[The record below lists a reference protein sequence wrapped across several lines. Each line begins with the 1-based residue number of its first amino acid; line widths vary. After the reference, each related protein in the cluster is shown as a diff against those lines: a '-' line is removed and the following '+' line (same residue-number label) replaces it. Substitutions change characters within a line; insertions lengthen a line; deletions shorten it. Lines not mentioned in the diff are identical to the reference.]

1 MSRSA
6 EASFLSAV
14 LLDPGLALE
23 HGDLPPLV
31 FERRHRLI
39 WEGVR
44 SLLDRG
50 VEISVLSVRDELER
64 AGTLAD
70 AGGAEYLARLD
81 RELPPAGYAPQALER
96 IWDGHYRRQ
105 AVELAELIRKTA
117 SSSHMHGREVYARVL
132 AKLRSLDVETNGAEG
147 HISSPMK
154 VLEER
159 YTSTS
164 AIVPPGIPT
173 GLRRLDDILGGLKP
187 GKLYFLGAHPGV
199 GKTAWVVNCI
209 RHIAGRLGHPVGFA
223 TLEMSEEEISLRL
236 ASLEAGVPVKRA
248 EEGRLTEKE
257 RLDLVAA
264 CVRFGDAPV
273 HLLNNLDPARLHSW
287 ARRLHV
293 LGKLRVL
300 FIDYLQLMGEKDARV
315 LSEIVRQLKILSGGD
330 KAGGGLNIPI
340 VLLTQ
345 ISDKSLERNDKR
357 PQQRDTAWA
366 PGSESDADVVM
377 YLHRPE
383 LYFDPFS
390 DPDRAKPGEA
400 VFIVGKQ
407 RNGPTGDVWAKFNPE
422 RMEFS

>member
-23 HGDLPPLV
+23 HGDIPPLV
-31 FERRHRLI
+31 FERQHRLI
-39 WEGVR
+39 WEGIR

-70 AGGAEYLARLD
+70 AGGAEHLARLD
-81 RELPPAGYAPQALER
+81 REMPPAGYAPQALER

-132 AKLRSLDVETNGAEG
+132 GKLRSMDVETNGAEG
-147 HISSPMK
+147 HISAPMK
-154 VLEER
+154 VLEDR
-159 YTSTS
+159 YSS
-164 AIVPPGIPT
+164 EKAIVPPGIPT

-187 GKLYFLGAHPGV
+187 GKLYMLGAHPRT
-199 GKTAWVVNCI
+199 GKTAFVVNAI
-209 RHIAGRLGHPVGFA
+209 RHIAGVLGEPVGFA
-223 TLEMSEEEISLRL
+223 TLEMSEEEIALRL
-236 ASLEAGVPVKRA
+236 AALEAGVSVKRA
-248 EEGRLTEKE
+248 EEGRLTEAQ
-257 RLDLVAA
+257 RLELVAA
-264 CVRFGDAPV
+264 LVKFGDAPI
-273 HLLNNLDPARLHSW
+273 HLLNNLDPPRLYSW

-300 FIDYLQLMGEKDARV
+300 IIDYLQLMGEMDPRT
-315 LSEIVRQLKILSGGD
+315 LSEIVRQLKILAGGD
-330 KAGGGLNIPI
+330 RNGGGLNIPV

-345 ISDKSLERNDKR
+345 ISDKSLERDDRR
-357 PQQRDTAWA
+357 PRLRDTAWA
-366 PGSESDADVVM
+366 PGSEAHADVVA

-390 DPDRAKPGEA
+390 DPERAKPGEA
-400 VFIVGKQ
+400 VFIIAKQ
-407 RNGPTGDVWAKFNPE
+407 RSGPEGDCWTHFDAE

>member
-23 HGDLPPLV
+23 HGDLPAIV
-31 FERRHRLI
+31 FDRRHRVI

-50 VEISVLSVRDELER
+50 AEVSVLSVRDELER
-64 AGTLAD
+64 TGALAD

-81 RELPPAGYAPQALER
+81 RELPPAGYASQALEH

-105 AVELAELIRKTA
+105 AVELAKLIEKTA
-117 SSSHMHGREVYARVL
+117 GSSHMHGREIYSRALAR
-132 AKLRSLDVETNGAEG
+132 LRSADVETNGAEG
-147 HISSPMK
+147 HISLPMR

-159 YTSTS
+159 YSS
-164 AIVPPGIPT
+164 EKAIVPPGIPT
-173 GLRRLDDILGGLKP
+173 GLRRLDDVLGGLKP
-187 GKLYFLGAHPGV
+187 GKLYMLGAHPRT
-199 GKTAWVVNCI
+199 GKTAWVVNAI
-209 RHIAGRLGHPVGFA
+209 RHIAGNLGHPVGFA
-223 TLEMSEEEISLRL
+223 TLEMSEEEIALRL
-236 ASLEAGVPVKRA
+236 ACLESGVPVKRA

-257 RLDLVAA
+257 RLDLVTAT
-264 CVRFGDAPV
+264 VKLGEAPV
-273 HLLNNLDPARLHSW
+273 HLLNNLDPSRLLSW

-300 FIDYLQLMGEKDARV
+300 FIDYLQLMGEMDPKT

-330 KAGGGLNIPI
+330 RGGGGLHIPI

-345 ISDKSLERNDKR
+345 ISDKSLERDDKR
-357 PQQRDTAWA
+357 PRLRDTAWA
-366 PGSESDADVVM
+366 PGSEAHADVVM

-390 DPDRAKPGEA
+390 DPERAKPGEA
-400 VFIVGKQ
+400 VFIISKQ
-407 RNGPTGDVWAKFNPE
+407 RNGPEGDCWVRFAPE